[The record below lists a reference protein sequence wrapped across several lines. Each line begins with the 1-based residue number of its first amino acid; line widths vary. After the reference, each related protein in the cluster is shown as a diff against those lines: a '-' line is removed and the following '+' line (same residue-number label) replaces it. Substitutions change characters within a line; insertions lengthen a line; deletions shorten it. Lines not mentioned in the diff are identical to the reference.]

1 MKKALGCLFY
11 RISVIPSTA
20 QEEHTM
26 GIAHT
31 YEQLSYIVVTMARK
45 IGEVQ
50 AELVRRVTSVDLNL
64 CKYQNA
70 KSAFLFHI

>member
-1 MKKALGCLFY
+1 MQYIRMKKALGCLFY

-31 YEQLSYIVVTMARK
+31 YEQLSYIVVTIASK
-45 IGEVQ
+45 IGEVVVKH
-50 AELVRRVTSVDLNL
+50 ARRAS
-64 CKYQNA
+64 
-70 KSAFLFHI
+70 